1 MTSENPFKLL
11 GHLKEPPLPRGEP
24 NGEVDLLAHFGIKRL
39 HEPVVTRPP
48 TNYLRN
54 APGYPNKMKLFKG
67 DQLSLTPLVL
77 R

>member
-1 MTSENPFKLL
+1 MAFENPFHLL
-11 GHLKEPPLPRGEP
+11 GHMKEPPLARGEP
-24 NGEVDLLAHFGIKRL
+24 NGEVDLLAHFKIKNI
-39 HEPVVTRPP
+39 HDAVVARQP

-67 DQLSLTPLVL
+67 EQLSLTPLAL